1 LYSLF
6 IYIYIY
12 IKSKPLKLVTWFYFF
27 YNSRCSCKLART
39 TTISRVYWTSCK
51 PSRQVR
57 HHGGNRR
64 AHEGSNSGRGQGKPH
79 LLTTELNP
87 QVQSLDL
94 LMKVLYLF
102 GLQGHFEN
110 KSYSCVNHVANSKDL
125 DWKSSQKMNLTYT
138 KKQFDYIKV
147 EWVIHLKLILKNRSS
162 HLISCGIELRKYEP
176 VRTLLSPQEIMAFD
190 LLKLI

>member
-1 LYSLF
+1 M
-6 IYIYIY
+6 I
-12 IKSKPLKLVTWFYFF
+12 
-27 YNSRCSCKLART
+27 
-39 TTISRVYWTSCK
+39 
-51 PSRQVR
+51 
-57 HHGGNRR
+57 
-64 AHEGSNSGRGQGKPH
+64 
-79 LLTTELNP
+79 TELDP

-162 HLISCGIELRKYEP
+162 HLISCRIELRKYEP

-190 LLKLI
+190 LPFPMLEINIKWPKTSRSKSVQSPLPPLKVYYSTTSTAFPPR